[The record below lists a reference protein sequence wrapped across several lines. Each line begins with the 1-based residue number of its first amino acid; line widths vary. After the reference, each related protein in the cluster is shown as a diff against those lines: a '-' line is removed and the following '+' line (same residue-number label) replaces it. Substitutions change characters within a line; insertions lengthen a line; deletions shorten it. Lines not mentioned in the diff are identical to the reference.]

1 MAETENKLRE
11 ILFDLEAASDS
22 ETPQELIRSA
32 AKKVRDLLSP
42 AAMKFQCG
50 CGRTDYHAMTTACD
64 PGYEPD
70 ERPHP

>member
-32 AKKVRDLLSP
+32 AKKVRDLISADGSAPRNPL
-42 AAMKFQCG
+42 CR
-50 CGRTDYHAMTTACD
+50 CGRTDFHAMTDEC
-64 PGYEPD
+64 EPD
-70 ERPHP
+70 ARPHP

>member
-32 AKKVRDLLSP
+32 AKKVRDLLAP
-42 AAMKFQCG
+42 E
-50 CGRTDYHAMTTACD
+50 D
-64 PGYEPD
+64 P
-70 ERPHP
+70 RPHP